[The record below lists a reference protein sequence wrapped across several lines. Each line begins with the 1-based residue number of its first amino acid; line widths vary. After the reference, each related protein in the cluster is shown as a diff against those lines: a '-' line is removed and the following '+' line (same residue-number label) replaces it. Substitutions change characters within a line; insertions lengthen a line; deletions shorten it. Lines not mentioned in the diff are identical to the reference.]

1 MLQHAITK
9 SFETN
14 EKKKVEN
21 LSKGSIKQNKM
32 EVMQLKKYNNKN
44 LKTHWVE
51 SIIEFKWQDIE
62 LATREQSNEIYP
74 T

>member
-1 MLQHAITK
+1 
-9 SFETN
+9 
-14 EKKKVEN
+14 
-21 LSKGSIKQNKM
+21 M